1 MGVVISW
8 GVALLTTYWVMKNQ
22 RTMNAGTT
30 DTTKRSHRAA
40 LLALALMVV
49 IWAYSWIVMKQVTRW
64 TGPFDFVAMR
74 FVLGTL
80 VLFAVLVLR
89 GQSLAPPPLGL
100 TLAVGLCQTAAFQG
114 LSQWALVSGGA
125 GRVSMLAYTMPFWS
139 VLFAWWLLH
148 ERPSARQWAGIA
160 LAVVGLVFVIAPW
173 HAMGSWRSTL
183 LAVVSG
189 CLWGLG
195 TVLTKRM
202 FQVHR
207 PSALSFTAWQMALG
221 SVFLVVVAWLVP
233 QRATEWS
240 AGMVL
245 SLLYA
250 AVLASSLAWVLW
262 FLIIDRLPTTVASLS
277 SLCVPITA
285 ILMAWAFLGERP
297 DADEGMGIA
306 LIVLGLVAVSGIGA
320 RRRV

>member
-1 MGVVISW
+1 
-8 GVALLTTYWVMKNQ
+8 MKSGAADS
-22 RTMNAGTT
+22 MH
-30 DTTKRSHRAA
+30 RSHRAA

-49 IWAYSWIVMKQVTRW
+49 IWAYSWIVMKQVMRW
-64 TGPFDFVAMR
+64 AGPFDFAALR
-74 FVLGTL
+74 FGLGAL

-89 GQSLAPPPLGL
+89 GQPLAPPPLGL

-139 VLFAWWLLH
+139 VLFAWWVLR
-148 ERPSARQWAGIA
+148 ERPSARQWVGIA
-160 LAVVGLVFVIAPW
+160 LAVTGLVFVIAPW
-173 HAMGSWRSTL
+173 HALGSGPSTL
-183 LAVVSG
+183 LAVASG

-202 FQVHR
+202 FQLHH
-207 PSALSFTAWQMALG
+207 PSALSFTAWQMLLG
-221 SVFLVVVAWLVP
+221 GVFLAGVAWLVP
-233 QRATEWS
+233 QRAIEWT
-240 AGMVL
+240 AGMVF

-262 FLIIDRLPTTVASLS
+262 FLIIDRLPATVASLS

-297 DADEGMGIA
+297 DVAEGAGIA
-306 LIVLGLVAVSGIGA
+306 LIVLGLLAVSGIGA
-320 RRRV
+320 RRRG

>member
-1 MGVVISW
+1 MQKQKTAKADAVNP
-8 GVALLTTYWVMKNQ
+8 M
-22 RTMNAGTT
+22 R
-30 DTTKRSHRAA
+30 RSRRAA

-64 TGPFDFVAMR
+64 AGPFDFAALR
-74 FVLGTL
+74 FGLGAL

-89 GQSLAPPPLGL
+89 RQPLAPPPLGL

-114 LSQWALVSGGA
+114 LSQWALVTGGA

-139 VLFAWWLLH
+139 VLFAWWVLS

-160 LAVVGLVFVIAPW
+160 LAVTGLVFVIAPW
-173 HAMGSWRSTL
+173 QALGSGQSTL
-183 LAVVSG
+183 LAVASG

-202 FQVHR
+202 FQLHH

-221 SVFLVVVAWLVP
+221 AVFLAVVAWLVP
-233 QRATEWS
+233 QRAIEWTT
-240 AGMVL
+240 GMVL
-245 SLLYA
+245 GLLYA

-297 DADEGMGIA
+297 DAAEGAGIA
-306 LIVLGLVAVSGIGA
+306 LIVLGLLAVSGIGT
-320 RRRV
+320 RRKA